1 MVDRV
6 FLRFARAG
14 EAPKIQ
20 DARDDFARRGRSD
33 VSFEPLRKGCGN
45 QIESTR
51 NDALVV
57 RIGRKSIVFQWFF
70 KGNQSPKKRP

>member
-20 DARDDFARRGRSD
+20 DARDDFREA
-33 VSFEPLRKGCGN
+33 V
-45 QIESTR
+45 
-51 NDALVV
+51 DAHPRLV
-57 RIGRKSIVFQWFF
+57 
-70 KGNQSPKKRP
+70 